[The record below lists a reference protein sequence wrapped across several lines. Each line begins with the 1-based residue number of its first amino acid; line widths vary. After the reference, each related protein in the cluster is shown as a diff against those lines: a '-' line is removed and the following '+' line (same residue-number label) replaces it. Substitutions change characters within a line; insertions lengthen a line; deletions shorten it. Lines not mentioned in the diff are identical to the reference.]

1 MLEQKLGL
9 AVGRPSA
16 LMNDKNLVLMIEP
29 SFRRGAAMPSAK
41 K

>member
-9 AVGRPSA
+9 AVGPSA

>member
-1 MLEQKLGL
+1 MLEQKLIL
-9 AVGRPSA
+9 AVDPSA